1 MTGHHHNVGIH
12 KLRAVTHHEDVMPN
26 HSKGGRAGD
35 HTDELAFSLRQPTF
49 NVLYVQTPR
58 VGFLQAPFFRDL
70 AQTWE
75 ETVELVKPVFR
86 LGIPEATLFDK
97 CPYYDPEFG
106 KGSAGHMLATR
117 RTRELLG
124 FMQDGSLYGEC
135 HKPIPKGRIYIQDFP
150 NPLTVLLLNLGAY
163 YLITRQSNKLRG
175 G

>member
-1 MTGHHHNVGIH
+1 
-12 KLRAVTHHEDVMPN
+12 
-26 HSKGGRAGD
+26 
-35 HTDELAFSLRQPTF
+35 
-49 NVLYVQTPR
+49 
-58 VGFLQAPFFRDL
+58 
-70 AQTWE
+70 
-75 ETVELVKPVFR
+75 
-86 LGIPEATLFDK
+86 
-97 CPYYDPEFG
+97 
-106 KGSAGHMLATR
+106 MLATR